1 MSCDLHTHSTF
12 SDGTCTPEEI
22 VSAAEALGLTAVAL
36 CDHND
41 VEGLPR
47 FLRAAEGKRTAAV
60 PGTEITTVFEDA
72 ELHIVGLFVPESG
85 YGAVRALTERMR
97 RSKAESN
104 LALERRLNAAG
115 YPVHLSDISAAHP
128 DAAINRAH
136 FAAELMRLG
145 YVSSITEAFKT
156 LLAPGAG
163 FYVPPE
169 RTDAFEA
176 ITLLRG
182 IGAVPVLAH
191 PLLKLDAAGLE
202 RFLPRAV
209 ECGLLAIETRY
220 PLFDA
225 ADERTADAAAE
236 KYGLM
241 PSGGSD
247 FHGENKPDIRLGT
260 GRGALNVPDEWY
272 EALREA
278 AEKA

>member
-22 VSAAEALGLTAVAL
+22 VSAAEAMGLTAVAL

-47 FLRAAEGKRTAAV
+47 FLRAAEGGCTAAV
-60 PGTEITTVFEDA
+60 PGTEISTDYDGT

-85 YGAVRALTERMR
+85 CGAIRALTERMR
-97 RSKAESN
+97 CSKAESN
-104 LALERRLNAAG
+104 LALERRLRAAG
-115 YPVHLSDISAAHP
+115 YMVDYAALKASHP
-128 DAAINRAH
+128 ETAINRAH

-145 YVSSITEAFKT
+145 YVKSVSEAFET
-156 LLAPGAG
+156 ILAPGAG
-163 FYVPPE
+163 FYEPPE
-169 RTDAFEA
+169 FTDVFEA
-176 ITLLRG
+176 ISLLRE

-209 ECGLLAIETRY
+209 KRGLLAMETRY
-220 PLFDA
+220 PLYDA

-236 KYGLM
+236 KYGLL